1 MTNLKKGL
9 ISDINC
15 FFIGLP
21 TLAIMVMVGDS
32 VHNFADGLA
41 IGAAFTESISLGV
54 STSIAIFCH
63 EFPHELGELYF
74 LLIDIACIII
84 IWKAQGVPQ

>member
-1 MTNLKKGL
+1 
-9 ISDINC
+9 
-15 FFIGLP
+15 
-21 TLAIMVMVGDS
+21 MVMVGDS

-63 EFPHELGELYF
+63 EFPHELGELYLNLMS
-74 LLIDIACIII
+74 LLDVLWSAYQMGYLL
-84 IWKAQGVPQ
+84 WLK

>member
-1 MTNLKKGL
+1 
-9 ISDINC
+9 
-15 FFIGLP
+15 
-21 TLAIMVMVGDS
+21 MVMVGDS

-74 LLIDIACIII
+74 LLNLYCIHSKFFSFIVKI
-84 IWKAQGVPQ
+84 SL